1 MQPPSIC
8 NNARPYAGAT
18 TLKRSSNLATLS
30 PLGGMSPEDR
40 ASVENFRRDVLETSL
55 TNLVLVRFTAEWC
68 GPCKTLAPLVD
79 KAVAEA
85 GQGRTTQVVIDIDRE
100 RLIAEQFRIQS
111 VPTVYAFLG
120 GQPVDGFVGAKSE
133 REIKAFIERLIA
145 TLPPTEAEVS
155 IEALLEAAN
164 ALLAEGN
171 AAEAA
176 NAFGAI
182 GKQAPDREDVV
193 AGYARAL
200 IALGETDTAE
210 AALAAL
216 PADSKDKA
224 VVQARAALELA
235 RSAAPAGELEA
246 LESRIE
252 ADADDHQARIEL
264 ANALFAAGRRDEA
277 AEHLL
282 ASITADR
289 DWNEGA
295 ARAQL
300 LKLIEAQGF
309 SDPWSIAARRR
320 LSHILFA

>member
-1 MQPPSIC
+1 M
-8 NNARPYAGAT
+8 
-18 TLKRSSNLATLS
+18 ATLS
-30 PLGGMSPEDR
+30 PLGGMTPEDR
-40 ASVENFRRDVLETSL
+40 ASIEAFRTDVLEASL
-55 TNLVLVRFTAEWC
+55 TGLVLVRFTAEWC
-68 GPCKTLAPLVD
+68 GPCKQLAPLID

-85 GQGRTTQVVIDIDRE
+85 GQGRTKQVVIDIDQQ

-133 REIKAFIERLIA
+133 REIKAFIERLVA

-155 IEALLEAAN
+155 LDALVDEAN
-164 ALLAEGN
+164 ALLAEGE

-176 NAFGAI
+176 NAFAMLAQ
-182 GKQAPDREDVV
+182 QAPEREDIV

-200 IALGETDTAE
+200 LALGETEGAE

-216 PADSKDKA
+216 PADSKDQA
-224 VVQARAALELA
+224 VQQARAALDLQK
-235 RSAAPAGELEA
+235 SAAPAGELEA
-246 LESRIE
+246 LQARIT
-252 ADADDHQARIEL
+252 ADPADHQARIDL
-264 ANALFAAGRRDEA
+264 ANALFAAGQRDA
-277 AEHLL
+277 AADQLL
-282 ASITADR
+282 AAITADR
-289 DWNEGA
+289 EWNEGA

-309 SDPWSIAARRR
+309 SDPWSIATRRR